1 LTEAAIRQSR
11 DGGLFLF
18 LPPMAKYKK
27 IREHSGPK
35 VEPDPVSATLRDVTN
50 LINRRR
56 YEDALTSLDSL
67 ARQGISDPVR
77 LAQIASLAA
86 DSQFAL
92 ARYSDAVTLYGRALA
107 YLADEKRIRAWI
119 RPALGEV
126 RALLKALETD
136 TAYQRALDI
145 WQRAVASHKE
155 LEKELDTTAD
165 ELEERG
171 PMLIDPRPVRP
182 SVVLTRMGNLF
193 LQEGYMDTARYFY
206 QQAVLISPR
215 GATRARQGMA
225 IVCMA
230 ATEDDEAEKYAREAL
245 QMGKFQAKTV
255 CCWETLIAARA
266 KQGKDPLDAEL
277 FTSLQINQ
285 SGPVLARAMLA
296 IVKALRGY
304 GDVQWK
310 QIAGEWITRPE
321 VIDEI
326 IEVEMAKIL
335 LSEEKLIGHD
345 PRLIAL
351 SAHRIF
357 RSRQVSPKE
366 MVATAKDVTH
376 MLLLESDEPNVRG
389 LAEKARRRF
398 GDELRGEV
406 LHAIALGAMM
416 ARRHDLAREI
426 LQEQLAILPRGSKQ
440 WGMDLS
446 ALARMEVVLENHEA
460 AASHYLD
467 FADTDEIQTD
477 FRVQA
482 LLKWLEHAKAAGGE
496 IDTAAAAVKLDRI
509 VTGDLDLV
517 VLLNIGRHLS
527 YVSGFETLRDQVII
541 AAEAKGLHLVGQA
554 TTPEEAIG
562 ILIRLTRKQQWDFQ
576 HFESITSFW
585 ENLDQTKREWLWSE
599 KSEYWEYYS
608 LVFEA
613 YLAQGRQDAAIQ
625 VAAGIVNSNSTPPNG
640 LIWLGTAYAN
650 WRMQQRDHA
659 EAFRHYEWLVKELP
673 THPAA
678 SWGYYWQAV
687 RALAEGD
694 ETLAKQ
700 KAAALRRC
708 FAGKPDFLWQ
718 WELDARAVLIRAN
731 LLAGPDLMGGQ
742 FTLSFLE
749 KELTFLKDDIKIF
762 S

>member
-1 LTEAAIRQSR
+1 
-11 DGGLFLF
+11 
-18 LPPMAKYKK
+18 MAKFRKL
-27 IREHSGPK
+27 REHSGPK
-35 VEPDPVSATLRDVTN
+35 EDADPVSVVLREVTN

-56 YEDALTSLDSL
+56 YQDALAALDAL
-67 ARQGISDPVR
+67 VRHGVTDPVR
-77 LAQIASLAA
+77 LSQIASLAA

-92 ARYSDAVTLYGRALA
+92 ARYADAITLYGRAFA
-107 YLADEKRIRAWI
+107 YLAEEKRIRTWI

-126 RALLKALETD
+126 RALLKAIETD
-136 TAYQRALDI
+136 TAYQRAIEI
-145 WQRAVASHKE
+145 WQRAATSDGE
-155 LEKELDTTAD
+155 LEEELATTAD
-165 ELEERG
+165 QLAEQG
-171 PMLIDPRPVRP
+171 PLHIAPRPIRP
-182 SVVLTRMGNLF
+182 SVVLTRLGNLF
-193 LQEGYMDTARYFY
+193 LEEGYMDIARYFY

-225 IVCMA
+225 IVCLA
-230 ATEDDEAEKYAREAL
+230 ATEDAEAEKYAREAI

-266 KQGKDPLDAEL
+266 KQGKNLLDTEL

-304 GDVQWK
+304 GDLRWK
-310 QIAGEWITRPE
+310 QITEEWITHPE
-321 VIDEI
+321 IVDEI

-335 LSEEKLIGHD
+335 LSDEKLIGHD
-345 PRLIAL
+345 SRLIAL

-357 RSRQVSPKE
+357 RSSQVSPKE

-376 MLLLESDEPNVRG
+376 MLLLGSDEPNVRG

-398 GDELRGEV
+398 GDDLVGEV

-426 LQEQLAILPRGSKQ
+426 LHQQLALLPRGSKQ
-440 WGMDLS
+440 WAMDLS
-446 ALARMEVVLENHEA
+446 ALARMEVVLKNHQA

-467 FADTDEIQTD
+467 FADTAEIQTD

-482 LLKWLEHAKAAGGE
+482 LLKWLENAKAAGGE
-496 IDTAAAAVKLDRI
+496 IDTASVGEKLDRI
-509 VTGDLDLV
+509 VSGDLDLV

-527 YVSGFETLRDQVII
+527 YVSGFEPLRDQVIA
-541 AAEAKGLHLVGQA
+541 AAESKGLKLFEEA

-562 ILIRLTRKQQWDFQ
+562 VLIRLTRKQHWDFQ
-576 HFESITSFW
+576 RFEAITGFW
-585 ENLDQTKREWLWSE
+585 EGLSETKREWLWSE

-613 YLAQGRQDAAIQ
+613 YLARGQQDDALHI
-625 VAAGIVNSNSTPPNG
+625 VAGIVNATNTPPNG
-640 LIWLGTAYAN
+640 LVWLGTAYAN

-673 THPAA
+673 THPVA

-687 RALAEGD
+687 RALADGNQA
-694 ETLAKQ
+694 LAKE

-708 FAGKPDFLWQ
+708 FAGRPDFLWQ
-718 WELDARAVLIRAN
+718 WQLDSRALMIITGYPSSGDALPPSGGLYTGEYLERQI
-731 LLAGPDLMGGQ
+731 AG
-742 FTLSFLE
+742 
-749 KELTFLKDDIKIF
+749 LKASISKF
-762 S
+762 